1 MGWRTSHFQS
11 YGTWGKEWQ
20 ISLHSTRPVMPVQ
33 TLEEIHMNHLRE
45 LRRFLKAFRS
55 SANCLRMALRSF
67 GLDRESSE
75 RGITR
80 FPGVS

>member
-75 RGITR
+75 RGSTR